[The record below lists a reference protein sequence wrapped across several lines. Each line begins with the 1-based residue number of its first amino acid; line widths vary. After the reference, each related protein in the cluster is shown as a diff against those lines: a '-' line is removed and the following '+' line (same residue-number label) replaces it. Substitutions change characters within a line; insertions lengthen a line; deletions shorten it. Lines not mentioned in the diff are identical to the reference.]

1 MLRSVKN
8 ITEGLTMSKQ
18 NKNKI
23 QRAPKPFDIGAYELF
38 NNKLYKPKIIPNK
51 KKAAEL
57 KRKKVD
63 IKNYL
68 PFIFA
73 LQFILTFS
81 PFNVISFYRRDGY
94 ILH

>member
-1 MLRSVKN
+1 
-8 ITEGLTMSKQ
+8 MSKQ
-18 NKNKI
+18 NKNK
-23 QRAPKPFDIGAYELF
+23 QRRAPKPFDIGAYELF
-38 NNKLYKPKIIPNK
+38 NNKLYKSKIIPNK

-73 LQFILTFS
+73 YTLPLTCQT
-81 PFNVISFYRRDGY
+81 
-94 ILH
+94 L